1 MFTIADCVSR
11 REFDMLTQGVN
22 DKGKNFALAE
32 ILPFLLKKRIFEKSL
47 KKVAEVLKKSLEKV
61 S

>member
-1 MFTIADCVSR
+1 
-11 REFDMLTQGVN
+11 MLIHGAN
-22 DKGKNFALAE
+22 EKGKNFALAK
-32 ILPFLLKKRIFEKSL
+32 ILPFLLKKRIFFEKSL